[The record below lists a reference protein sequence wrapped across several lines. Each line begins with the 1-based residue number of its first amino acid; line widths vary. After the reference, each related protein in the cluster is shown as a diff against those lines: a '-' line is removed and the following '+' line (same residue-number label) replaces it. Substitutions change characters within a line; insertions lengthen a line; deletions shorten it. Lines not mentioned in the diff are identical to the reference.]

1 MRTLQQHLSLI
12 PDHRKAN
19 GKRFAFEAMLEML
32 VLSGM
37 SGYFGINSIS
47 RFIKNN
53 KDFFIDRYQFE
64 QGVPGKTMIF
74 NFLKELDFNAL
85 SAALSS
91 WMDEV
96 LGKDLGGQVLNVDG
110 KSIKSTLSDA
120 YSSQQN
126 FVSIVTIYAAELGV
140 VIGSEVLENKK
151 SNEVAAFHALLDK
164 LEFKGAILTFDALYC
179 KKKPRKPSWPQEM
192 AM

>member
-19 GKRFAFEAMLEML
+19 GKRFAYVPMLEMIIL
-32 VLSGM
+32 AGM

-47 RFIKNN
+47 RFIKNHKN
-53 KDFFIDRYQFE
+53 FFMDRYQFE
-64 QGVPGKTMIF
+64 KDVPGKTMIF
-74 NFLKELDFNAL
+74 NFLKDLDFNAV
-85 SAALSS
+85 SAALSA

-96 LGKDLGGQVLNVDG
+96 LGNDLEGQVVNVDG
-110 KSIKSTLSDA
+110 KSISSTLSGT

-126 FVSIVTIYAAELGV
+126 FVSIVTLYAAELGV
-140 VIGSEVLENKK
+140 VIGSEALENKK
-151 SNEVAAFHALLDK
+151 SNEVAAFHNLLDK
-164 LEFKGAILTFDALYC
+164 LELKGAILTFDALYC
-179 KKKPRKPSWPQEM
+179 KKKPRKLSWPQEM